1 MINDEILISTAMEL
15 RATLQAKLG
24 DMSTETIGLSRAEA
38 ILATGMIGAL
48 VGLISDDQTPER
60 LN

>member
-1 MINDEILISTAMEL
+1 MIKDEILIATAMEI

-24 DMSTETIGLSRAEA
+24 DMSTETIELSRAEA
-38 ILATGMIGAL
+38 ILAKGMIGAL
-48 VGLISDDQTPER
+48 VGLISDDGIPER

>member
-1 MINDEILISTAMEL
+1 MINDEILIATAMEI
-15 RATLQAKLG
+15 RATLQAKLS
-24 DMSTETIGLSRAEA
+24 DMSTETIELSRAEA

-48 VGLISDDQTPER
+48 VGLISDDETPER